1 MSETKKADATEA
13 AVKVPHQG
21 SAPEERDVLLKVQGL
36 TKHFPIKKGIL
47 QRQVAAVKAV
57 DGIDFEVRRGE
68 TLGVVGESGCGK
80 STMGRVITRLQDPTG
95 GTIEFEGQDITRLST
110 AGMRPL
116 RRDIQMIFQDPY
128 GSLNPRHTIGSIVSA
143 PFRLQGVEP
152 EGGVKKEVQ
161 RLLEL
166 VGLSPEHFNR
176 YPHEFSGGQRQRI
189 GIARAL
195 ALKPKLVVADEPV
208 SALDVS
214 IQAQVVNLMDDLQSE
229 LGLTYVIIAHDLSVV
244 RHVSDRIAVM
254 YLGKIVELA
263 DRTSLY
269 EAPMHPYTKALMS
282 AVPVPDPKRRGAK
295 SERIL
300 LKGDVPSPISPP
312 SGCRFHTRCWKA
324 TEICRTTE
332 PPLLELKPGQQVAC
346 HHPEN
351 AEDQAP
357 QDTVLLSAAKE
368 AVELV
373 SVGETPK
380 TPATTA
386 DDAVAEKAVE
396 KAVSEKAIA
405 EKVVAAE
412 TAEKTVEKAVA
423 EKTVEKA
430 VAEKTAEK
438 AVAAETV
445 EKAVVT
451 ETAAESADPAEPAE
465 ADTVDEPAAVEDSVV
480 DEPAAVEDSVVDE
493 PAAVEDSVVDEPAA
507 VEDPVVE
514 DPAAESAEAE
524 SGRQESTDK

>member
-1 MSETKKADATEA
+1 MSDTKKTDDAVIPQQA
-13 AVKVPHQG
+13 
-21 SAPEERDVLLKVQGL
+21 SAPEKASGDREVLLKVEGL
-36 TKHFPIKKGIL
+36 EKHFPIKKGIL
-47 QRQVAAVKAV
+47 QRQVGAVKAV
-57 DGIDFEVRRGE
+57 DGIDFEVRKGE

-95 GTIEFEGQDITRLST
+95 GKVTFEGQDITHLST
-110 AGMRPL
+110 AKMRPL

-166 VGLSPEHFNR
+166 VGLSPEHYNR

-214 IQAQVVNLMDDLQSE
+214 IQAQVVNLMDDLQEE

-244 RHVSDRIAVM
+244 RHVSDRVAVM

-263 DRTSLY
+263 DSSKLY
-269 EAPMHPYTKALMS
+269 ESPMHPYTKALMS
-282 AVPVPDPKRRGAK
+282 AVPVPDPKRRGQK

-300 LKGDVPSPISPP
+300 LRGDVPSPIAPP

-332 PPLLELKPGQQVAC
+332 PPLLELRPGQRVAC

-351 AEDQAP
+351 FADQAP
-357 QDTVLLSAAKE
+357 QDTVLLTAAKE
-368 AVELV
+368 ASELV
-373 SVGETPK
+373 GEAVLEESAEPSE
-380 TPATTA
+380 A
-386 DDAVAEKAVE
+386 DASAAEEA
-396 KAVSEKAIA
+396 
-405 EKVVAAE
+405 AAE
-412 TAEKTVEKAVA
+412 TADTEP
-423 EKTVEKA
+423 
-430 VAEKTAEK
+430 
-438 AVAAETV
+438 AAE
-445 EKAVVT
+445 EA
-451 ETAAESADPAEPAE
+451 AAESAD
-465 ADTVDEPAAVEDSVV
+465 TEPAAE
-480 DEPAAVEDSVVDE
+480 EPAAETADTE
-493 PAAVEDSVVDEPAA
+493 AAAEEA
-507 VEDPVVE
+507 
-514 DPAAESAEAE
+514 AAESADTEAAAEEAAAETVDTEAAAEEAAAE
-524 SGRQESTDK
+524 SADTGDATAESQTSQESTGK